1 MRTKLLIF
9 ATLFALLTSPA
20 LAQDQAN
27 VSETPE
33 VSPGLVGSGSP
44 IYGLEVAID
53 NAAMR
58 IGMKKAGNV
67 AQERAAEARKA
78 SRNNNSKG
86 VQRAAQALEKTANR
100 AHEQDE
106 EGINRAIKI
115 MQETI
120 ENSPNEQARQ
130 GMQTALDNMRQA
142 QQQREQ
148 RRETDQQPNQSN
160 DNQNRGN
167 QTQQQQNDRDQAPEQ
182 ERDNTTSGNQQES
195 GDATQSNAQNQP

>member
-9 ATLFALLTSPA
+9 ATVFALVTSPV

-27 VSETPE
+27 ASENPE
-33 VSPGLVGSGSP
+33 VSSGLVGSGSP

-58 IGMKKAGNV
+58 IGLKKAGNV

-78 SRNNNSKG
+78 SKNNNSKG

-106 EGINRAIKI
+106 EGINRAMNM

-148 RRETDQQPNQSN
+148 RRETDQQPNRQA
-160 DNQNRGN
+160 NQNRGN
-167 QTQQQQNDRDQAPEQ
+167 QTQQQQNEREQPEQ
-182 ERDNTTSGNQQES
+182 DRENITSSNQQ
-195 GDATQSNAQNQP
+195 GDEGRQQNRTQVRP